1 MVGIKEI
8 TRGRFG
14 NRILQYNAM
23 YQTSKELGVDNYC
36 IPWEG
41 HNWFKNL
48 ITNKAINQSPKI
60 NLRWNSFLDDLYKD
74 LIINNNCGV
83 DGTVIHN
90 FFYKLTHIN
99 PREFLQI
106 KDEFKPNFKDGE
118 THVGVHFRGDDILF
132 KNGNNGREV
141 HKFIYYKNGFD
152 EIVRDT
158 DITCVHLC
166 TDDLTFFTFKQFEK
180 YIRKNFSHIDV
191 KLGPASDSRLPHIHD
206 FALLSECDYLLSS
219 SSTYPVC
226 AGFLGKE
233 NKKIIH
239 SMDWIN
245 KNLVGDA
252 YVMWGNYTK
261 DYPKSY
267 WTGFDNFWIDLYNGG
282 NDYYKTWKII

>member
-1 MVGIKEI
+1 MIGIKTI
-8 TRGRFG
+8 TGGRFG
-14 NRILQYNAM
+14 NRILQYNVM
-23 YQTSKELGVDNYC
+23 CQVSKKLGVKNYC

-48 ITNKAINQSPKI
+48 ITNNAQNETPDKL
-60 NLRWNSFLDDLYKD
+60 LRWNNFLDGSYIDLVK
-74 LIINNNCGV
+74 NNNCAI

-90 FFYKLTHIN
+90 FFYGLTDTN

-106 KDEFKPNFKDGE
+106 NDEFKPNFKDDE
-118 THVGVHFRGDDILF
+118 INVGIHFRGDDIIS
-132 KNGNNGREV
+132 KNGNKGREI
-141 HKFIYYKNGFD
+141 HTFNYYKKGLD
-152 EIVRDT
+152 VIIEDT
-158 DITCVHLC
+158 NIDCIHLC
-166 TDDLTFFTFKQFEK
+166 TDDLNFFTYKQFKAYLEK
-180 YIRKNFSHIDV
+180 EIDIPF
-191 KLGPASDSRLPHIHD
+191 KLGPATNSRLPHIHD

-226 AGFLGKE
+226 AGFIGKE

-239 SMDWIN
+239 SMEWMN

-267 WTGFDNFWIDLYNGG
+267 WTGFDGFWIDLYNGG
-282 NDYYKTWKII
+282 NAYYKAWKII